1 MKNIYNLIDNL
12 EIDLIKNLDFSN
24 LNQDFKNKTLL
35 YAVKKYKFVSNFSK
49 SNKVDIDR
57 RLATKKL
64 YQIITF
70 LLNSKQF
77 DINSYDEKGYTI
89 LMIAAMGKKSVYNF
103 NKYKMVKLILSQDN
117 LDLNKKTKDGKHILE
132 LKMNSKIKKLL
143 ISNGLDLN
151 DMILKKEIKIINKMG
166 PFYNNGSRKDIID
179 ALYELQDPW
188 KAFRKD
194 FINTNDQIIEKYY
207 IYNDVLSGNDTSAID
222 LEFTLTADDLI
233 NGSLKTERDA
243 LLGSISKGTLKI
255 EGDSAEITNIKLY
268 GGSGNGAKATVHT
281 TKIDVSV
288 GISGEWVE
296 GITITTAGSG
306 YKVGDVLKIEGN
318 DIGRKTKDQKYI
330 YKKGQPNSLYVLK
343 LLKLS
348 NFLDTFV
355 PDMNNIV
362 SDKEYLNLSKSEL
375 IALLNKPIHFDYKRV
390 HNNSNHV
397 NKQYYKKGLLKK
409 GIVYETFLHYLSTS
423 KKIHLPEY
431 QDFLNKVFSSDIDYY
446 PNVHNYVGK
455 TFLST
460 FLTNYCF
467 GPSFHQNTFIY
478 DYAENPDKVLSEINQ
493 LNKWFSPNKLKKLLN
508 AKNRDKRTVLKNF
521 IDTFKKIPGFNC
533 DLKIRNL
540 FINILKTL
548 KVDKSVIK
556 QVETLKYKAKYK
568 KNILELYAETPV
580 KPYYQR
586 FKKPITLP
594 IRRFR
599 NLKGDGY
606 RFSAKDRY
614 RRDIVP
620 TKQIDYGK
628 SFLTKPG
635 ERYQVLYND
644 GIVGI
649 IDNQDGIISTKKFED
664 LEKDSNTF
672 IEESDF
678 EEFLTILNR
687 NADLQGSNL
696 FKKIRKIIKLGKDKV
711 NHSLTQDE
719 IIKIKENY
727 SVKNFFSTS
736 SKVDID
742 TKVVNRYFFYKV
754 LQLFISVNQDNTKI
768 NMNKDFIEMTKIFEN
783 NMLDGLYEEIFD
795 DELILILKSK
805 EGINFFDEQGRIYQ
819 FFNEL
824 FEQTDTGSFQ
834 QPLIHDTIKKIYN
847 SIELST
853 EKSNKSSFINNNKEN
868 TYSFGFLHNNEDNIE
883 KYDTLTNYFDDKH
896 WDYIYALYI
905 HLYIKPKNQIR
916 IKKEFLKNNLKYI
929 SNIKFNNNIYFKN
942 RFIKRLKK
950 VANRDHLRMIDS
962 PFCNNELTE
971 FTKCKLNKY
980 FFYEIN
986 NNYRSNFKYF
996 NEYLSGKANDKF
1008 YIEDLKQVNE
1018 LLRYTKIFNQYN
1030 KNSPDKL
1037 SKIIDKLINS
1047 EINNVREKFAILY
1060 RTEAPLNGPGGRY
1073 AFGIEKNDGDF
1084 IPFRLAS
1091 DYEFYLRVIHNV
1103 LNYFS
1108 IIYAGETNDYNH
1120 VNFPLTLF
1128 KKFRNNFKIKEVPL
1142 TLVIRKMINY
1152 KKNKYYFYNKV
1163 ESGKKTK
1170 RFFNSYKV
1178 KTYTSKE
1185 IGDAI
1190 LLIKFYF
1197 AFHHLDINRPGHLGQ
1212 TPLIIATFIK
1222 DKKLRHEIVDLIL
1235 SHPNIDI
1242 NKTDHSNTTPLWYVN
1257 NINYDSELSK
1267 NMTDMGGISKT
1278 NKV

>member
-24 LNQDFKNKTLL
+24 LNQDLKKKTLL

-49 SNKVDIDR
+49 NNKVDIDR
-57 RLATKKL
+57 KLATKKL
-64 YQIITF
+64 YQIITI

-89 LMIAAMGKKSVYNF
+89 LMIAAMGKKNVYNF

-151 DMILKKEIKIINKMG
+151 DMILKKEFKKVNKVS
-166 PFYNNGSRKDIID
+166 PFYNNFNRKEIIEE
-179 ALYELQDPW
+179 LYKGIDPW
-188 KAFRKD
+188 INFRKD
-194 FINTNDQIIEKYY
+194 KPPNTKGKYKEILEY
-207 IYNDVLSGNDTSAID
+207 YKQGDTSDID

-243 LLGSISKGTLKI
+243 LLGSISKGTLNI
-255 EGDSAEITNIKLY
+255 DVSFDYLDDSTNIKLY
-268 GGSGNGAKATVHT
+268 GGSGNGAKATVYKT
-281 TKIDVSV
+281 NPNLSAGID
-288 GISGEWVE
+288 SGWVD

-306 YKVGDVLKIEGN
+306 YKVGDVLKIYGAE
-318 DIGRKTKDQKYI
+318 IGRRNKTVKNVY
-330 YKKGQPNSLYVLK
+330 YKRRPSTLYVLK
-343 LLKLS
+343 LLKSS

-355 PDMNNIV
+355 PDMNDIV

-375 IALLNKPIHFDYKRV
+375 IELLNKPIHFYYKRL
-390 HNNSNHV
+390 HNNFDHV
-397 NKQYYKKGLLKK
+397 YKQYYKKGLLKK

-594 IRRFR
+594 IRRFK
-599 NLKGDGY
+599 NLKGDGN
-606 RFSAKDRY
+606 RFSVKDRY

-628 SFLTKPG
+628 SFLTKQG

-678 EEFLTILNR
+678 RKLSVFNKYNFGDIR
-687 NADLQGSNL
+687 SSHFFQ
-696 FKKIRKIIKLGKDKV
+696 KIRKIIKLGKDKV
-711 NHSLTQDE
+711 NHTLTQDE

-727 SVKNFFSTS
+727 PVKNFFSTS

-742 TKVVNRYFFYKV
+742 IKAINRYFFYKV
-754 LQLFISVNQDNTKI
+754 LQLFVSLNQDNTKI
-768 NMNKDFIEMTKIFEN
+768 NSNKDFIEMTKIFEN
-783 NMLDGLYEEIFD
+783 NILDSLYKEYDGEEITEFIYEMKITFD
-795 DELILILKSK
+795 D
-805 EGINFFDEQGRIYQ
+805 
-819 FFNEL
+819 
-824 FEQTDTGSFQ
+824 GSFE
-834 QPLIHDTIKKIYN
+834 QPLIHDTIKEIYN

-853 EKSNKSSFINNNKEN
+853 EKSNKSSFINNNREN
-868 TYSFGFLHNNEDNIE
+868 IYSFGFLHNNEKNIE
-883 KYDTLTNYFDDKH
+883 KYDTLTNYLDDKH
-896 WDYIYALYI
+896 WDYIYALYNF
-905 HLYIKPKNQIR
+905 LYIKPKNQSKIT
-916 IKKEFLKNNLKYI
+916 KEFFKNNLKYI
-929 SNIKFNNNIYFKN
+929 SNIKFNNNLYLANKSIKEIKEFGN
-942 RFIKRLKK
+942 RNYLK
-950 VANRDHLRMIDS
+950 VINS
-962 PFCNNELTE
+962 PFSDSQLTA
-971 FTKCKLNKY
+971 FTYCKLNKY

-986 NNYRSNFKYF
+986 NTSRSRYDYF
-996 NEYLSGKANDKF
+996 YEYLSGKANDKY
-1008 YIEDLKQVNE
+1008 YIEDLKQVNK
-1018 LLRYTKIFNQYN
+1018 LLPYTKILKQYN
-1030 KNSPDKL
+1030 EKSRL
-1037 SKIIDKLINS
+1037 FEI
-1047 EINNVREKFAILY
+1047 INNYTDTLKFYGSSWGSNIK
-1060 RTEAPLNGPGGRY
+1060 EAPIIGTGGPFAVNTDTTNDYFSYRIGESYQYYLRNIHMILN
-1073 AFGIEKNDGDF
+1073 FFSI
-1084 IPFRLAS
+1084 RLANQK
-1091 DYEFYLRVIHNV
+1091 EFY
-1103 LNYFS
+1103 
-1108 IIYAGETNDYNH
+1108 YNH
-1120 VNFPLTLF
+1120 VNFPLILF
-1128 KKFRNNFKIKEVPL
+1128 QKFRNNFKIKEVPL

-1197 AFHHLDINRPGHLGQ
+1197 AFHHLDINRSGHLGQ

-1242 NKTDHSNTTPLWYVN
+1242 NKVDHSNTTPLWYVN
-1257 NINYDSELSK
+1257 NINYDSKLSK
-1267 NMTDMGGISKT
+1267 IMTDMGGTSKT
-1278 NKV
+1278 IKV